1 MKEKN
6 FKYIQWL
13 LYAIMGLSAL
23 FTILFYMSPA
33 NPDLLL
39 YWMYALLILSG
50 VVTLASSVINII
62 KNPKGSLKI
71 VGVIAIIIVLGII
84 SYAVSK
90 NTLSPEMLEKY
101 KISANGVKMVGA
113 GLMMTYFIMIIAFG
127 VFVYTSFSRFFK

>member
-50 VVTLASSVINII
+50 VVTLASSLINII

-84 SYAVSK
+84 SYAV
-90 NTLSPEMLEKY
+90 SPEMLEKY